1 MPTNTENSFADRLGR
16 ARLMQTKIAD
26 FVPLFAPVDPN
37 ITPAAFESYCNG
49 CEQAN
54 TAVSDAEV
62 DYTTTTGS
70 RSAAA
75 IALQALAGRV
85 QDHVEGVAAWK
96 KYHKSIV
103 DASRAVRGVSTPSK
117 KAAAPAPGGA
127 PVKRARAGGK
137 SQQGYADIA
146 KHFSKLV
153 KAVGK
158 IVGYS
163 APNGTGM
170 KLAELQVSEDAYLQ
184 LNSDVQDAE
193 STLETAQTA
202 RSNYYDGEGGLK
214 EKMKA
219 IKKAV
224 SGQYGRG
231 SDEATSVAGIAL

>member
-1 MPTNTENSFADRLGR
+1 
-16 ARLMQTKIAD
+16 MQTRIAS
-26 FVPLFAPVDPN
+26 FLPLFAPVDPN
-37 ITPAAFESYCNG
+37 IGASAFESYCNG
-49 CEQAN
+49 CEAAN
-54 TAVSDAEV
+54 TAVSDAEAG
-62 DYTTTTGS
+62 YTTVTGS
-70 RSAAA
+70 RSGAAA
-75 IALQALAGRV
+75 ALQALAGRV
-85 QDHVEGVAAWK
+85 QDHVEGVVAWK

-117 KAAAPAPGGA
+117 KAAPPAPGGA

-153 KAVGK
+153 KAVAK
-158 IVGYS
+158 IAGYS
-163 APNGTGM
+163 APAGTGM
-170 KLAELQVSEDAYLQ
+170 TLAQLSASEAAYIQ

-231 SDEATSVAGIAL
+231 SDEAKSVGGIAL

>member
-1 MPTNTENSFADRLGR
+1 MPSNTEKSFADRLNR
-16 ARLMQTKIAD
+16 ARLMHTRID
-26 FVPLFAPVDPN
+26 SFAPPFTPVDTD
-37 ITPAAFESYCNG
+37 IAVGAFETFCDD
-49 CEQAN
+49 CEAAN
-54 TAVSDAEV
+54 TAVSDAEA
-62 DYTTTTGS
+62 DYTTVTGS
-70 RSAAA
+70 RSAEAA
-75 IALQALAGRV
+75 ALQALAGRV

-103 DASRAVRGVSTPSK
+103 DASRAVRGVSAPAK
-117 KAAAPAPGGA
+117 KAAPPAEGAAPM
-127 PVKRARAGGK
+127 KRARSGGK

-163 APNGTGM
+163 APTGTGM
-170 KLAELQVSEDAYLQ
+170 KLTELTASETAYIQ
-184 LNSDVQDAE
+184 LNSNVQDAE
-193 STLETAQTA
+193 SALETAQTT
-202 RSNYYDGEGGLK
+202 RSNSYDGEGGLK

-231 SDEATSVAGIAL
+231 SDQAKSVSSIAL